1 VGTPKSC
8 EEDGASSRLSGYL
21 AKQDQGLYGDTGD
34 WGQRSMR
41 PSPQPGEPGEGRG
54 VTFGQLTTK
63 GKDPR
68 TVPGIRGVE
77 ACLVVE

>member
-1 VGTPKSC
+1 
-8 EEDGASSRLSGYL
+8 
-21 AKQDQGLYGDTGD
+21 
-34 WGQRSMR
+34 MR

-68 TVPGIRGVE
+68 TARNTRCRSMLSGGIGKEGKEV
-77 ACLVVE
+77 LSDVKFSQQL